1 MKLNLNEDDIL
12 MLLNDITIN
21 ENEFSDV
28 DLNEIEKKKSVK
40 ILLVKYNLRN
50 LKVKGILLQRQ
61 LSF

>member
-28 DLNEIEKKKSVK
+28 DLNEIEKK
-40 ILLVKYNLRN
+40 NL
-50 LKVKGILLQRQ
+50 
-61 LSF
+61 